1 MKPEKKTLG
10 SRKTMD
16 ICSACIWFSALVP
29 TSKPRLSSANTYTSV
44 ENIMEKT
51 LPSIG
56 TKNTKRI
63 MVNKTTA
70 MVMPMQRYGTSLP
83 SMSPAGLNGLTS
95 NCSSVPRSR
104 SRTKAMAAA
113 TVVPICKT
121 TPITPGTKKFGAR
134 MAGL

>member
-1 MKPEKKTLG
+1 M
-10 SRKTMD
+10 
-16 ICSACIWFSALVP
+16 VP

-44 ENIMEKT
+44 ENIIAKT
-51 LPSIG
+51 LPTIG
-56 TKNTKRI
+56 TKNTNRI
-63 MVNKTTA
+63 IVNKTSA
-70 MVMPMQRYGTSLP
+70 IAMPMHKYGTSFP
-83 SMSPAGLNGLTS
+83 SMRPARLNGLTS

-104 SRTKAMAAA
+104 SRTRAMAAA